1 MDSRFVCAMPARR
14 NIQSR
19 GNPLA
24 AWLFLVGHNTWFG
37 FAHGLTANWMYD
49 AQLAFLAFVLLTIR
63 PLVAASANSGLNFVR
78 AQPRLAASRS
88 AARYPQYAA
97 SSNSD
102 KPERSE

>member
-1 MDSRFVCAMPARR
+1 VYTLQHASAICALGKSADRIPVDSRFVCAMPARR

-63 PLVAASANSGLNFVR
+63 PALR
-78 AQPRLAASRS
+78 H
-88 AARYPQYAA
+88 PQI
-97 SSNSD
+97 
-102 KPERSE
+102 RG